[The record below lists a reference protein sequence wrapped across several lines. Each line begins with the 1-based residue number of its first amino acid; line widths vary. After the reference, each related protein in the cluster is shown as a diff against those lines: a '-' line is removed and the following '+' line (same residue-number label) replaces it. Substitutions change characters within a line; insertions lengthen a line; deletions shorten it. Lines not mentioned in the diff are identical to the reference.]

1 MVSKRARITPESVE
15 GDLKC
20 SLCDQRFK
28 FRTKYSR
35 HLESSHHTR
44 FQQSLDVG
52 GLDAADGS
60 SYGSSDQISFYQA
73 QVHSWQRMTSLVK

>member
-1 MVSKRARITPESVE
+1 MNFAKMASKRDRITSESVQE

-28 FRTKYSR
+28 FRSKYSR

-44 FQQSLDVG
+44 FQQSLDAG
-52 GLDAADGS
+52 DLDAADG
-60 SYGSSDQISFYQA
+60 A
-73 QVHSWQRMTSLVK
+73 QVQVTWVYQI